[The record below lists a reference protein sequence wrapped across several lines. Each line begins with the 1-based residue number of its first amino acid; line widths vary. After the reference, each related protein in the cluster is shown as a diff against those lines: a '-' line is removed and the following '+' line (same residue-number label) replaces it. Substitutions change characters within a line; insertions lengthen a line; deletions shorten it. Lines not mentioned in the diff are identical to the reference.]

1 MIARNPT
8 AIRDAFGKFETTA
21 KRLGLK
27 INDDKTKFMINTP
40 REQSAPEAFEIGG
53 HSFER
58 TDSFK
63 YLGVVLTTNNEVS
76 TEIQAR
82 ITA

>member
-1 MIARNPT
+1 
-8 AIRDAFGKFETTA
+8 
-21 KRLGLK
+21 
-27 INDDKTKFMINTP
+27 MINT
-40 REQSAPEAFEIGG
+40 RSEQILPEASEIGG

-63 YLGVVLTTNNEVS
+63 YLGAVLTTKNEVS

-82 ITA
+82 TATLKMDAILHCKGF